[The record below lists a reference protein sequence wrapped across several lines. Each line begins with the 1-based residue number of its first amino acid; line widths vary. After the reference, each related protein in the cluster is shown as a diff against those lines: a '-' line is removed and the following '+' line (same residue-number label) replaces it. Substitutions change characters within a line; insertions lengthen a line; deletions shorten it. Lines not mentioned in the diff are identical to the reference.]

1 MNPAAQFHLLI
12 EAIFAL
18 IWIGLVVFFQIKKGK
33 DSTYLV
39 LFTIFYVYLFK
50 VLDYTLFQFQSL
62 LVLRHFVPNLM
73 LNGVEAGKSLNLIP
87 LLTLTAA
94 DVKTSLLNILLFIPF
109 GFGLP
114 FITNLR
120 MRNVVIVGTLA
131 SIAIESLQ
139 LITGLIGG
147 ITFRIADINDVIF
160 NTVGV
165 IVGCILYS
173 VFMHICRRLFPAATQ
188 YIH

>member
-1 MNPAAQFHLLI
+1 MEFVTHFNLVIAFV
-12 EAIFAL
+12 FAL
-18 IWIGLVVFFQIKKGK
+18 IWIGIVSFLRLKKGK
-33 DSTYLV
+33 SFTYLL

-50 VLDYTLFQFQSL
+50 VLDYTIFQFQSL
-62 LVLRHFVPNLM
+62 LVIKHFIPNLM
-73 LNGVEAGKSLNLIP
+73 LRGADPGKSLNLIP
-87 LLTLTAA
+87 LATLTAA